1 VIDPE
6 RADTCHDRLRYDV
19 RRIKGSTDSY
29 LEDRRVNLEKAEEKG
44 QLSNQ
49 ISLNCRIHLFL
60 QEDVEGHDSEIPEVG
75 WLLRC
80 TRVRSLAAAKKQ
92 SASRKRSKSKKTTH
106 FRIRFEFVPYFPEVL
121 CKEILLDR
129 FPIDTNSFSHCYHV
143 R

>member
-1 VIDPE
+1 MIDPE

-92 SASRKRSKSKKTTH
+92 SASRKRSKAKKQLTFGSASSLSQTSQKY
-106 FRIRFEFVPYFPEVL
+106 FAKRSSSIGFPLIRIRSL
-121 CKEILLDR
+121 
-129 FPIDTNSFSHCYHV
+129 TATM
-143 R
+143 